1 MLFLSLKLASE
12 LYAVE
17 SLHVKEV
24 LQFVK
29 ITRVPRTGSE
39 VCGVVNLRG
48 SIVTVFDLRSILG
61 MAKTEAT
68 PLSNIV
74 VLEYPDGGAMSV
86 RAILVDG
93 VQEVVELDQKQLNP
107 PPATRRNGKKHLQY
121 LAKHGDGFILILN
134 VASLFGLESVET
146 LGFTDSDDSM
156 DIGGHEPPTE
166 MVSSQ
171 QAVIDGARARAAEG
185 DDAHVGQSLDSTVA
199 SDGDALGEVIAAEVE
214 VEKTMDRVEEQGGMD
229 DSEEE
234 GGAVDEGC
242 VVESAAGDEISRMDE
257 NLSNERT
264 RILVDGGL
272 AAIAEVLENEETLVD
287 ISSAAGEV
295 TSLEETVVPDRG
307 QDVKNSSGENGAL
320 SKESGKARSKRK
332 GRRTKENI

>member
-74 VLEYPDGGAMSV
+74 VLEYPDGGVMSV

-107 PPATRRNGKKHLQY
+107 PPATRRNGKKHLQH

-134 VASLFGLESVET
+134 VASLFGLESVAT
-146 LGFTDSDDSM
+146 LGFTASDDSM
-156 DIGGHEPPTE
+156 DIGSHEPLVET
-166 MVSSQ
+166 VSSQ
-171 QAVIDGARARAAEG
+171 QAVIDGARARAVDV
-185 DDAHVGQSLDSTVA
+185 DDAHVSQL
-199 SDGDALGEVIAAEVE
+199 VIAAEVE
-214 VEKTMDRVEEQGGMD
+214 VEKNMDRVVEQGGMD

-234 GGAVDEGC
+234 VGVVDAGC
-242 VVESAAGDEISRMDE
+242 VVEPAAGDEASRMDE
-257 NLSNERT
+257 NLSDERT
-264 RILVDGGL
+264 RMLVDGGL
-272 AAIAEVLENEETLVD
+272 AAIAEVLENEETLVGV
-287 ISSAAGEV
+287 SSAVGEV
-295 TSLEETVVPDRG
+295 TGLEETGVPDRG
-307 QDVKNSSGENGAL
+307 QDVKKSSGENGAL
-320 SKESGKARSKRK
+320 RKESGKARSKRK
-332 GRRTKENI
+332 GSRTKENM

>member
-29 ITRVPRTGSE
+29 ITRVPRTGPE

-93 VQEVVELDQKQLNP
+93 VQEVVELDQNQLNP
-107 PPATRRNGKKHLQY
+107 PPATRRNGKKHLQH

-134 VASLFGLESVET
+134 VASLFGLEAVDPSVLT
-146 LGFTDSDDSM
+146 IPDDSM
-156 DIGGHEPPTE
+156 DIGSHEPSVEVAPLRYE
-166 MVSSQ
+166 
-171 QAVIDGARARAAEG
+171 AVDLKIVRADV
-185 DDAHVGQSLDSTVA
+185 DDHTSQSLDVVVA
-199 SDGDALGEVIAAEVE
+199 SDGNPLGGVIATEVE
-214 VEKTMDRVEEQGGMD
+214 VEKMMDRVVEQEGMD
-229 DSEEE
+229 DA
-234 GGAVDEGC
+234 GAVGAADEMGVVALVDGDQTSHSDEG
-242 VVESAAGDEISRMDE
+242 SPDEQTRM
-257 NLSNERT
+257 
-264 RILVDGGL
+264 LVDGGL
-272 AAIAEVLENEETLVD
+272 AAIAEVLENEETLLD
-287 ISSAAGEV
+287 TSSAVSETTV
-295 TSLEETVVPDRG
+295 LEKVISPDTGQETRKSFAEDAER
-307 QDVKNSSGENGAL
+307 K
-320 SKESGKARSKRK
+320 KEFGKARSGKK
-332 GRRTKENI
+332 GKKTKENS